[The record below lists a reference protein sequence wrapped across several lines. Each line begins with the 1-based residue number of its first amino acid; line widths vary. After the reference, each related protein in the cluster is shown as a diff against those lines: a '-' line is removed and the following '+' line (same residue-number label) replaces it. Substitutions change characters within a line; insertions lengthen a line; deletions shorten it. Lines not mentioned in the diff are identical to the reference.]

1 MHIPAILI
9 ARPQKK
15 DETHF
20 GYYLSSAST
29 YLLAMVSS
37 NMALQWVAYPTQ
49 VVAKAA
55 KPIPVLLLGVL
66 LGRKNYALKKYFFIL
81 LIVSG
86 VICFMYK
93 EGKSNQASES
103 NFGIGELLLFLS
115 LSMDGLTGAI
125 QVRLSNNF
133 PD

>member
-1 MHIPAILI
+1 MILL

-15 DETHF
+15 DETHY

-37 NMALQWVAYPTQ
+37 NMALRWVAYPTQ

-66 LGRKNYALKKYFFIL
+66 IGRKNYPLKKYVFIV
-81 LIVSG
+81 LIVTG
-86 VICFMYK
+86 VIFFMYK
-93 EGKSNQASES
+93 EGKTNQTQES
-103 NFGIGELLLFLS
+103 FGIGEILLFLS
-115 LSMDGLTGAI
+115 LAMDGLTGAI
-125 QVRLSNNF
+125 QVR
-133 PD
+133 